1 MDTGQDMNIQ
11 YQYNATTI
19 KLNKSFNENWVE
31 TAYGKSPHTLYEE
44 AVKTKQKIESRF

>member
-1 MDTGQDMNIQ
+1 MDI
-11 YQYNATTI
+11 QYNASTI

-31 TAYGKSPHTLYEE
+31 TAYGKSPHTLYEK